1 VDFSDSMK
9 VISDLHIHSPYAMAC
24 SPSISLEGIEK
35 TCIEKGINLVGTGDF
50 THPKW
55 LAEIK
60 SKLDPAEPGL
70 FKIKGSTSGVRFILS
85 SEACTIF
92 EGKDKKVRK
101 IHNCMLMPDIDSVDS
116 LNHVLSKH
124 GDLSSDGRVILSMSA
139 AHLVEEIF
147 KVHKDAFVFPAH
159 AWTPYFGVFGA
170 ISGVDSMKEAY
181 EDQEKHIYALESGLS
196 SDPSM
201 NWRISKLDKYAI
213 ISTSDMHSLPKIG
226 REMTLLDVNSISYN
240 SIINAIKDKDAKQL
254 SGTLEFFPEEGKY
267 HFDGHRQCNVS
278 VDPDKEKLEKCPV
291 CGRKLVIGVL
301 HRINQLADRE
311 PGYVPKNRPPFVKAV
326 PLREVIAYVLN
337 KPFASPHVTKMYE
350 DIIKEFGVEYEL
362 LTKTDTKLI
371 SEKIN
376 PEIGEAIQNM
386 RDGNITIKPGYSG
399 VFGEVDLLN
408 RDKGKKLSYFER
420 QKRL

>member
-1 VDFSDSMK
+1 
-9 VISDLHIHSPYAMAC
+9 MAC
-24 SPSISLEGIEK
+24 SPSISLEGIEQ

-60 SKLDPAEPGL
+60 SKLEPADPGL
-70 FKIKGSTSGVRFILS
+70 FKINGSSSNVRFVLS

-92 EGKDKKVRK
+92 EDKNKKIRK
-101 IHNCMLMPDIDSVDS
+101 IHNCMLMPDIDSVEA
-116 LNHVLSKH
+116 LNQALSKY
-124 GDLSSDGRVILSMSA
+124 GELSSDGRVILSMSA

-147 KVHKDAFVFPAH
+147 KVQKNAFVFPAH

-226 REMTLLDVNSISYN
+226 REMTLLDVDSLSYKN
-240 SIINAIKDKDAKQL
+240 ITNAIKDKDAKRL

-278 VDPDKEKLEKCPV
+278 VDPDKESKLEKCPV

-326 PLREVIAYVLN
+326 PLREIIAYVLR
-337 KPFASPHVTKMYE
+337 KPYASPHVTRMYE
-350 DIIKEFGVEYEL
+350 EMIKELGSEYDL
-362 LTKTDTKLI
+362 LTKTDTTVI
-371 SEKIN
+371 SEKFN
-376 PEIGEAIQNM
+376 PEIGDAIQNM
-386 RDGNITIKPGYSG
+386 RNGNITIKPGYSG

-408 RDKGKKLSYFER
+408 RDSGKKSTYFER